1 MYEGHV
7 AIIACIRA
15 WKLCNSGQSAHRV
28 PIQSYFGSA
37 RYLSKKRQNV
47 FFSLFLEVRDVRPF
61 LIFYFR
67 SSPSTHSQ
75 TQHQHTHTHARTQ
88 RNLRHTDTR
97 THTLT
102 STHTDILHIQIYC
115 CTYNTNRAQ
124 LNWRFFKKQKHN
136 IPAQTTAPPW
146 HHTRNSPA
154 SLTSGLSRFLS
165 WTTRSNLWVRSVCTV
180 RAQNEL
186 RYKTHTFIESNDC
199 NQMMLPRCASVCNSW
214 E

>member
-37 RYLSKKRQNV
+37 RYLSKKGKG
-47 FFSLFLEVRDVRPF
+47 LFLEVRDVRPF
-61 LIFYFR
+61 LIFYFK
-67 SSPSTHSQ
+67 SSLYTLTNTTPTH
-75 TQHQHTHTHARTQ
+75 TQTHARTQ

-124 LNWRFFKKQKHN
+124 LNWRFSKKQKHTTHAN
-136 IPAQTTAPPW
+136 PTTAPPW

-180 RAQNEL
+180 RAQNT
-186 RYKTHTFIESNDC
+186 RHTLLSS
-199 NQMMLPRCASVCNSW
+199 QMIVTKWCCRDVRPYATPGSKHFLLV
-214 E
+214 